1 MFGIAF
7 FSEETVRFVLL
18 GMATGALTGLVGLG
32 IVLVYRASGVL
43 NFAAG
48 ALGAVGAF
56 VCYSLRD
63 TYGWPASLA
72 LVAGLATGA
81 GLGAL
86 MFVLLSAI
94 RNASLLTK
102 LIATLAMF
110 TSLEAAMLV
119 IWGTDVQ
126 QPDSYLP
133 VRLVTLFGDVR
144 IGLDRLVLTG
154 LVLVLAAI
162 LRLVYSRTRFG
173 LATSAVAENR
183 RVAASAGWSTAT
195 IELVNFTIAGVLSA
209 FAAIALAPIITLSSL
224 ILSVSV
230 LAALAAALVGR
241 FSSFGITV
249 AAALVIGVVQAEVS
263 LFQPDLANSF
273 GVSVPSLTGLA
284 QIVPLVIILGFIVI
298 SGRTRL
304 QRGETLVRLP
314 LPGSGR
320 VSIVPLAIGVA
331 IGAVLV
337 AGVSTWADALITTF
351 GVAIMVCS
359 VVVVSG
365 YAGQL
370 SLCQYALG
378 GFGGW
383 IAAKTVV
390 LYDFGFELALVAG
403 VLVTVVAGVLVALP
417 ALRTRGVNL
426 AVATLAMAL
435 LFSAIVFNNSSLTGG
450 IVGTVVPS
458 PSVFG
463 LDVDPINHPQR
474 YAGLV
479 LIALVGVSLVV
490 ANLRR
495 GRVGRRMLAVRSNER
510 AAAAL
515 GISVAGV
522 KIYAFGVGAAVAAVG
537 GVLIAFKAQHIQFQ
551 SFDVFSS
558 ILLVQ
563 YAVFGGL
570 GWISGTL
577 VGAVQAPAALLQHI
591 ISTVVPSLDNIVA
604 WLAILASVGVIV
616 VLRRAPDGIA
626 AQAARGSIARL
637 LGRARFPRDRSLEI
651 DETHQERRSPASL
664 RVENITV
671 RFGGVTALE
680 DVSFALEPGEVLGLI
695 GPNGAGKTTLLDVIT
710 GFTRSQTGSVKL
722 DDVDVRRWTP
732 EHRARAGM
740 ARSWQAVELF
750 DELTIRENLLIGCD
764 RHERR
769 RYVTDLLHPG
779 HQPLTANAARIVAD
793 FQLAGVLDQRPSSL
807 PHGHARLVGIARAI
821 VGDPRVLFLDEPA
834 AGLGPE
840 ERDDLAGVIRMI
852 AERHGIGVLV
862 VEHDVAFLLSI
873 CDRVVALDFGSKIA
887 DGTPAEIRRDEH
899 VIRSY
904 LGEPDDASSEVVA
917 PDDALVE
924 SP

>member
-7 FSEETVRFVLL
+7 FSQETIRFVLL

-56 VCYSLRD
+56 VCYDLRD
-63 TYGWPASLA
+63 SYGWPPSLA
-72 LVAGLATGA
+72 LVAGLVTGA
-81 GLGAL
+81 ALGAL
-86 MFVLLSAI
+86 MFVLLSAL

-110 TSLEAAMLV
+110 TSLQAAMLV
-119 IWGTDVQ
+119 IWGADGQ

-144 IGLDRLVLTG
+144 IGLDRLILTG
-154 LVLVLAAI
+154 VVLIFAAI

-209 FAAIALAPIITLSSL
+209 FAAIMLAPIITLSSI

-263 LFQPDLANSF
+263 LFQPDIANSF
-273 GVSVPSLTGLA
+273 GVSVPSLTGLV
-284 QIVPLVIILGFIVI
+284 QIVPLVIILGFTVI
-298 SGRTRL
+298 SGRARL

-320 VSIVPLAIGVA
+320 VSMVPLAIGIA

-351 GVAIMVCS
+351 AVAIMVCS

-383 IAAKTVV
+383 VAAKMVV
-390 LYDFGFELALVAG
+390 LYGFGFELALVAG
-403 VLVTVVAGVLVALP
+403 VLITVVAGVVVALP

-435 LFSAIVFNNSSLTGG
+435 LFSAVVFNNSSLTGG

-463 LDVDPINHPQR
+463 FSVDPIRHPQR
-474 YAGLV
+474 YAALV
-479 LIALVGVSLVV
+479 LIALVGISLVV
-490 ANLRR
+490 ANVRR

-522 KIYAFGVGAAVAAVG
+522 KIYAFAVGAGVAAVG
-537 GVLIAFKAQHIQFQ
+537 GVLIAFKNQHIQFQ

-570 GWISGTL
+570 GWVSGTL
-577 VGAVQAPAALLQHI
+577 VGAVQAPAALVQQI
-591 ISTVVPSLDNIVA
+591 INTVVPALDNIVA

-626 AQAARGSIARL
+626 AQTAKGWMARRL
-637 LGRARFPRDRSLEI
+637 GQVRFPRDHSTEI
-651 DETHQERRSPASL
+651 DDTRQEPRPPASL
-664 RVENITV
+664 RVEHVTV

-680 DVSFALEPGEVLGLI
+680 DVSFSLEPGEVLGLI

-710 GFTRSQTGSVKL
+710 GFTRAQTGSVSL
-722 DDVDVRRWTP
+722 DDTDVRRWTP
-732 EHRARAGM
+732 ERRARAGM

-750 DELTIRENLLIGCD
+750 EELTIRENLLIGCD

-769 RYVTDLLHPG
+769 RYLTDLLHPG
-779 HQPLTANAARIVAD
+779 HQGLTENAARIVGD
-793 FQLAGVLDQRPSSL
+793 FQLTEVLDQRPSSL

-821 VGDPRVLFLDEPA
+821 VGAPRVLFLDEPA

-840 ERDDLAGVIRMI
+840 ERDELAAVIRMI

-873 CDRVVALDFGSKIA
+873 CDRIVALDFGSKIA
-887 DGTPAEIRRDEH
+887 DGTPAEIQRDER
-899 VIRSY
+899 VIKSY
-904 LGEPDDASSEVVA
+904 LGEPDEPSDGAIARDQE
-917 PDDALVE
+917 LVE
-924 SP
+924 LP